1 MHSVTDSALVTDSLV
16 TDSLVT
22 VDKSLA
28 SRSGDSWRAFDARK
42 ERRMTSPVI
51 WLAICDHSRAL
62 SLFQRDFRKLQK
74 HTSAD
79 QAANALVTLWRK
91 ASLRTSLSLSLF
103 ERPSLK
109 FWVWKSL
116 NDFRSGKYTKP
127 VESQHSQKAARLMC
141 VIEMAWNRQ
150 TYSVFCL
157 TVNFTLI
164 IMSTL
169 IVYGVN
175 WRSGL
180 WRERESEE

>member
-1 MHSVTDSALVTDSLV
+1 MHSVTDSVLVTDSLV

-22 VDKSLA
+22 ADKSLA

-62 SLFQRDFRKLQK
+62 SLFQRDSSRE
-74 HTSAD
+74 TSESFKSTHRPTG
-79 QAANALVTLWRK
+79 LPMHWSHYGVKRLFEP
-91 ASLRTSLSLSLF
+91 LSLF

-180 WRERESEE
+180 WRESEE